1 MTLTDYEENNVHK
14 KCMSTTD
21 CIAKVSITL
30 NSKTSAKIQFAGVS
44 NTTVYET
51 IIIDEVNI
59 VYGAKLYTKAV
70 TQTIKGDIS
79 FDVIL

>member
-1 MTLTDYEENNVHK
+1 MTLTDYEENNVYN

-30 NSKTSAKIQFAGVS
+30 SGKTAKIEFAGVS

-51 IIIDEVNI
+51 IILDEINI
-59 VYGAKLYTKAV
+59 VYGAKLYTKAS
-70 TQTIKGDIS
+70 T
-79 FDVIL
+79 